1 MKCAYHPIT
10 TASAHCSSCGRLL
23 CSACDHRIKGMPHCQ
38 DCIVAGIDMLRRS
51 QNAHY
56 TPDRGGEKSPLI
68 AFFLG
73 IVPGLGAAY
82 NGQNVKALVH
92 FTVIVG
98 LLTLSDVFDWPLEIA
113 FGLGG
118 VSFYCYTLFDAY
130 ASAKRRRQGENL
142 AHQDEL
148 LKQMLRTNTHLWGGV
163 LIAIGLLA
171 ALRTEYPQFVQRI
184 WPLLLVLAGGYF
196 IKQFR
201 AQRKSSEPN
210 LVYRTPPPSVIPSGY
225 DQTTNEL
232 FSVDRRY
239 ER

>member
-10 TASAHCSSCGRLL
+10 DAAAHCASCGRLL
-23 CSACDHRIKGMPHCQ
+23 CSACDHRIKGLPHCQ
-38 DCIVAGIDMLRRS
+38 DCIVSGIDLLRRS
-51 QNAHY
+51 HSSHAA
-56 TPDRGGEKSPLI
+56 PDRGGEKSPLA

-73 IVPGLGAAY
+73 LIPGLGAAY

-98 LLTLSDVFDWPLEIA
+98 LMTLSDVFDWPLEIA

-118 VSFYCYTLFDAY
+118 ISFYCYTLFDAY
-130 ASAKRRRQGENL
+130 ASARRRNQGENL
-142 AHQDEL
+142 AMQDEN
-148 LKQMLRTNTHLWGGV
+148 LKVILRTYTHLWGGL

-171 ALRTEYPQFVQRI
+171 ALKTEYPHILQRF
-184 WPLLLVLAGGYF
+184 WPFLLVLVGAYF
-196 IKQFR
+196 ARQYR
-201 AQRKSSEPN
+201 AARRSTEP
-210 LVYRTPPPSVIPSGY
+210 LMVYRTPPPSVIRSGY
-225 DQTTNEL
+225 EQSTNEL